1 MVMGAKLVPYDL
13 FALGSSV
20 ESPSRG
26 EGEGMGAVNWSRLFG
41 HCGAPS
47 PVSAKRFEA
56 KVTLRVIGGHA
67 VRGANWHLE
76 VRRTVGGDAWDT
88 WRADR

>member
-1 MVMGAKLVPYDL
+1 MTRWETKDKCVVTGAKLVPYDL

-26 EGEGMGAVNWSRLFG
+26 EGEGMWAVKWPSLFG

-47 PVSAKRFEA
+47 PVSAKRSEA
-56 KVTLRVIGGHA
+56 KVTLRVIESHTGREA
-67 VRGANWHLE
+67 K
-76 VRRTVGGDAWDT
+76 RTLN
-88 WRADR
+88 R